1 MNNWQSVCTLDDLQP
16 DSGVCVLV
24 EGLHVAIFY
33 IPKEDAVYALHN
45 YDPFGC
51 ANVLSRGIIG
61 DLNGQPVVSSPLHK
75 QHFNLNTGICLEDS
89 TITIPTYPIRI
100 NQGSVQI
107 IITHA

>member
-1 MNNWQSVCTLDDLQP
+1 MNKWQSVCTLDDLQP

-24 EGLHVAIFY
+24 EGLQVAIFY
-33 IPKEDAVYALHN
+33 IPKEDAVYALDN

-61 DLNGQPVVSSPLHK
+61 DLNGQPMVSSPLHK
-75 QHFNLNTGICLEDS
+75 QHFNLNTGSCLEDE
-89 TITIPTYPIRI
+89 TVTIPVYAIRI

-107 IITHA
+107 SIPHA

>member
-1 MNNWQSVCTLDDLQP
+1 MNKWQSVCTLDDLQP
-16 DSGVCVLV
+16 DSGVCVLI
-24 EGLHVAIFY
+24 ENLQVAIFY
-33 IPKEDAVYALHN
+33 MPKEDAIYALHN

-61 DLNGQPVVSSPLHK
+61 DLIGQPVVSSPLHK
-75 QHFNLNTGICLEDS
+75 QHFNLNTGSCLEDA
-89 TITIPTYPIRI
+89 TVTIPTYAIRI